1 MIDVLIALA
10 SGVSFGFGVVLTF
23 AFAGVLLFLI
33 VKGFGR

>member
-1 MIDVLIALA
+1 MIEVLVALA

-33 VKGFGR
+33 AKGFGR